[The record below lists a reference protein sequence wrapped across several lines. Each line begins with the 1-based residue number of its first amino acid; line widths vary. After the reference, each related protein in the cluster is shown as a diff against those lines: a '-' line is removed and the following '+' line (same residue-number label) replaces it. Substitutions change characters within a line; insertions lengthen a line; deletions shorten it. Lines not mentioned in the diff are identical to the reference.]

1 MLCFTY
7 RQIAKEVQN
16 WIDCLPQEGEAGGG
30 GLPIRDYTWWMR
42 PKRILFPGFRH
53 VSLVKISE
61 RIGKSIISV
70 LREAQKD

>member
-16 WIDCLPQEGEAGGG
+16 WIDCLPQEGRG
-30 GLPIRDYTWWMR
+30 GLPIRDYTWWLR
-42 PKRILFPGFRH
+42 PKRRLFPGFRH

>member
-1 MLCFTY
+1 MLCLAY

-16 WIDCLPQEGEAGGG
+16 WIDWPTQEGRGVG
-30 GLPIRDYTWWMR
+30 GLPIRDYTWWLR
-42 PKRILFPGFRH
+42 PKRIFFPGFRH